1 MFSAW
6 MRTQAATRAEAVT
19 SAASAAADP
28 IDNIVDA
35 RPVAVEIPI
44 DDDEPNT
51 TIDRVGL
58 NIDRRFTVKTDW
70 SKKSWKNPA
79 VQRNQRLRKQG
90 MISVGE
96 RTMEAMENNLFFASR
111 GGIRRKVEAMEKYE
125 KLGKIGEGSYGV
137 VYKCRNRD
145 NGQIVAIKKFVE
157 TEDDPQIKKIALREI
172 RMLKQLKHPNLV
184 SLLEVFK
191 RNRKLHLVFEH
202 CDRTVLHDL
211 EKYPNGVPDELT
223 KKITWQLLE
232 ALRFC
237 HSHKCIHRD
246 VKPENILLTKNDVV
260 KLADFGFARIIN
272 PQEMYTDYV
281 ATRWY
286 RSPELLVGDTV
297 YGPPVDIWAVGCV
310 LAELITGEALWPGR
324 SDIDQLYLIRK
335 TIGEL
340 LPRHVSVFRSNQFF
354 FGLSIP
360 EPDQQE
366 PLPLRLP
373 NATSVQLDFLYKCFE
388 MSPDRRWSAPELLQ
402 HSYFSG
408 WQLRLRQEDI
418 NTSAIK
424 KQPSTNYLPYLNGN
438 NLDEYDDRMRLLRGE
453 PSSFART
460 GFYDKLFRTGNT
472 KTWQGTYLYE
482 PTYGYNPNL
491 PNNGPYFVYRYS
503 NFFAD

>member
-1 MFSAW
+1 M
-6 MRTQAATRAEAVT
+6 VT
-19 SAASAAADP
+19 
-28 IDNIVDA
+28 
-35 RPVAVEIPI
+35 
-44 DDDEPNT
+44 
-51 TIDRVGL
+51 
-58 NIDRRFTVKTDW
+58 
-70 SKKSWKNPA
+70 
-79 VQRNQRLRKQG
+79 
-90 MISVGE
+90 VGE
-96 RTMEAMENNLFFASR
+96 RMEAMENNLFSASR
-111 GGIRRKVEAMEKYE
+111 SGVRRKCEAMEKYE

-145 NGQIVAIKKFVE
+145 NGQIVAIKKFFE

-211 EKYPNGVPDELT
+211 EKYPNGVPEELT

-340 LPRHVSVFRSNQFF
+340 LPRHMSVFRSNQFF

-388 MSPDRRWSAPELLQ
+388 MSPDRRWSAAELLQ
-402 HSYFSG
+402 HGYFNG
-408 WQLRLRQEDI
+408 WQLRLKPEEVG
-418 NTSAIK
+418 TPAVIK
-424 KQPSTNYLPYLNGN
+424 KQTASNYLPYLNGN
-438 NLDEYDDRMRLLRGE
+438 MTTL
-453 PSSFART
+453 
-460 GFYDKLFRTGNT
+460 K
-472 KTWQGTYLYE
+472 QQ
-482 PTYGYNPNL
+482 NL
-491 PNNGPYFVYRYS
+491 PANNNNRSYLPS
-503 NFFAD
+503 I

>member
-1 MFSAW
+1 MYRNCKGKGHLF
-6 MRTQAATRAEAVT
+6 RRAEDSQT
-19 SAASAAADP
+19 
-28 IDNIVDA
+28 
-35 RPVAVEIPI
+35 
-44 DDDEPNT
+44 
-51 TIDRVGL
+51 
-58 NIDRRFTVKTDW
+58 
-70 SKKSWKNPA
+70 
-79 VQRNQRLRKQG
+79 
-90 MISVGE
+90 
-96 RTMEAMENNLFFASR
+96 
-111 GGIRRKVEAMEKYE
+111 GIRRKVEAMEKYE

-286 RSPELLVGDTV
+286 RSPE
-297 YGPPVDIWAVGCV
+297 
-310 LAELITGEALWPGR
+310 
-324 SDIDQLYLIRK
+324 
-335 TIGEL
+335 
-340 LPRHVSVFRSNQFF
+340 
-354 FGLSIP
+354 
-360 EPDQQE
+360 PDQQE

-373 NATSVQLDFLYKCFE
+373 NATSVQLDFLYVSIKFHVELDTYQKCFE

-424 KQPSTNYLPYLNGN
+424 KISNFQQPSTNYLPYLNGN
-438 NLDEYDDRMRLLRGE
+438 IEF
-453 PSSFART
+453 SRT
-460 GFYDKLFRTGNT
+460 CQP
-472 KTWQGTYLYE
+472 W
-482 PTYGYNPNL
+482 PI
-491 PNNGPYFVYRYS
+491 V
-503 NFFAD
+503 

>member
-1 MFSAW
+1 
-6 MRTQAATRAEAVT
+6 
-19 SAASAAADP
+19 
-28 IDNIVDA
+28 
-35 RPVAVEIPI
+35 
-44 DDDEPNT
+44 
-51 TIDRVGL
+51 
-58 NIDRRFTVKTDW
+58 
-70 SKKSWKNPA
+70 
-79 VQRNQRLRKQG
+79 
-90 MISVGE
+90 
-96 RTMEAMENNLFFASR
+96 
-111 GGIRRKVEAMEKYE
+111 MEKYE

-172 RMLKQLKHPNLV
+172 RMLKQKKETPEGGRIVCGLAKKQLKHPNLV

-237 HSHKCIHRD
+237 HAHKCIHRD

-260 KLADFGFARIIN
+260 KLADFGFARIIK
-272 PQEMYTDYV
+272 
-281 ATRWY
+281 
-286 RSPELLVGDTV
+286 LLVGDTV

-340 LPRHVSVFRSNQFF
+340 LPRHMSVFRSNQFF

-360 EPDQQE
+360 EPEQQE

-402 HSYFSG
+402 HSYFNG
-408 WQLRLRQEDI
+408 WQLRLRQDESG
-418 NTSAIK
+418 TPTIK
-424 KQPSTNYLPYLNGN
+424 KQSSTNYLPYLNGN
-438 NLDEYDDRMRLLRGE
+438 VTTLKQQSLQATNNNR
-453 PSSFART
+453 S
-460 GFYDKLFRTGNT
+460 
-472 KTWQGTYLYE
+472 YL
-482 PTYGYNPNL
+482 PTI
-491 PNNGPYFVYRYS
+491 
-503 NFFAD
+503 